1 MNRIPAQKSCGL
13 RTRTMRLSL
22 PDLAAAY
29 MAARMAKTRRAC
41 GTFAAIS
48 DILLLVY
55 RLRHAAISERTPSK
69 GRHWLRQGRRDHA
82 LHARGWDHLR
92 AGRAPESVVARRPSR
107 RAARTEPMTARRAA

>member
-1 MNRIPAQKSCGL
+1 
-13 RTRTMRLSL
+13 MRLSL

-48 DILLLVY
+48 NILLLVY

-69 GRHWLRQGRRDHA
+69 GRHWLRQGRRDLA

-92 AGRAPESVVARRPSR
+92 AGRARRNR
-107 RAARTEPMTARRAA
+107 GRAQAVAARTEPMTVHRAA